1 MSHSP
6 EPPIATDRAPFKGRA
21 ALTNRDSR
29 FSRTQ
34 READLDAP
42 AEDDGLPAPRTE
54 VRIELVRTIVS
65 TNRSPDLPFDRSINP
80 YRGCEHGCIYCYA
93 RPTHA
98 YLGLSPGLDFET
110 KLTAKT
116 NAAQALVRELSQPG
130 YRPAFIALG
139 ANTDPYQPI
148 ERTFQVTRS
157 VLQVLSECHHPV
169 AITTKSAQV
178 VRDIDLLASM
188 ARRNLVQV
196 LVSIATLDGEL
207 ARTLEPRANT
217 PARRMEAIARLAGA
231 GVPVGVLV
239 APVIPALTD
248 ESIEHVLEAAARA
261 GACTAGYTML
271 RLPLE
276 VRDLFVEWLRTHYPQ
291 RAERVMS
298 LVRQMRDGRDNDPQ
312 FGSRMRGSGPYAE
325 LIAQR
330 FKLARR
336 RFGLDRPRA
345 ALDASQFRP
354 PQSACAQMSLL

>member
-1 MSHSP
+1 
-6 EPPIATDRAPFKGRA
+6 
-21 ALTNRDSR
+21 
-29 FSRTQ
+29 
-34 READLDAP
+34 
-42 AEDDGLPAPRTE
+42 
-54 VRIELVRTIVS
+54 VRSILS

-93 RPTHA
+93 RPSHA

-148 ERTFQVTRS
+148 ERNFQVTRS
-157 VLQVLSECHHPV
+157 VLQVLSDCHHPV
-169 AITTKSAQV
+169 VVTTKSAQV

-188 ARRNLVQV
+188 AARNLVQV

-207 ARTLEPRANT
+207 ARVLEPRANA
-217 PARRMEAIARLAGA
+217 PGRRLDAVGRLARA
-231 GVPVGVLV
+231 GIPVGVLV
-239 APVIPALTD
+239 APIIPALTD
-248 ESIEHVLEAAARA
+248 ESIERVLQSAAQA
-261 GACTAGYTML
+261 GACMAGYTML

-276 VRDLFVEWLRTHYPQ
+276 VRDLFVEWLHTHYPQ

-298 LVRQMRDGRDNDPQ
+298 LIRQMRDGRDNDPA

-336 RFGLDRPRA
+336 RFGLDQPRP
-345 ALDASQFRP
+345 ALDTSRFQP
-354 PQSACAQMSLL
+354 PQTDSAQISLL